1 MATFKEAFA
10 AARKGGAKTFSWNG
24 KKYTTKLKSEAAKG
38 KSNPPSKVPVPQPKP
53 PSKVPVPQPKPSGN
67 TPVKTGPMVKVVSK
81 ERMQAAIKSASMP
94 SVKPS
99 TQAKADAPAPKK
111 RETGGLIKKMRM
123 DTGISKPRAAATA
136 APRAPAKPLSTKN
149 APAGKAAAS
158 LARKGRPMIK
168 K

>member
-24 KKYTTKLKSEAAKG
+24 KKYTTKLKSEASKG
-38 KSNPPSKVPVPQPKP
+38 KPKV